1 MYSKLPQQKTQLV
14 AVGGFGQL
22 ALIFCYCIIAGR
34 IQQQLFINRLSYD
47 TIYMNDNFRGE

>member
-22 ALIFCYCIIAGR
+22 IANII
-34 IQQQLFINRLSYD
+34 IITNHKHFVNSLHNIP
-47 TIYMNDNFRGE
+47 